1 MCDAKGHVS
10 ATGRCLLR
18 LKNRAQFQAVTAK
31 PPVFQTSHFALHAV
45 PADQVP
51 GLGAASAIGVL
62 LPKRWAKRA
71 VTRNG
76 MRRQIYAVFNDAN
89 NGSIA
94 VAFNGHAMVV
104 RLRRSFSREAYVSA
118 WSIPLA
124 KAVREQLVRLAIPF
138 ANADGVS
145 RDV

>member
-76 MRRQIYAVFNDAN
+76 MRRQIYAVFNQVLPLSATWTPRDAALV
-89 NGSIA
+89 I
-94 VAFNGHAMVV
+94 
-104 RLRRSFSREAYVSA
+104 RLRRSFLREEFVSA
-118 WSIPLA
+118 WSKPLA
-124 KAVREQLVRLAIPF
+124 RAVRAELQQLRNSQLIERA
-138 ANADGVS
+138 S
-145 RDV
+145 